1 MVGLNLV
8 KTLVVP
14 EVGEQLGLSVNL
26 ACLPLLNKLF
36 SGLDKASKC
45 RFPASRGVYELV
57 LDEACVELKTFAV

>member
-26 ACLPLLNKLF
+26 ACLPLLNLQHEKAFPKVIFFFIAEMILF
-36 SGLDKASKC
+36 ARGE
-45 RFPASRGVYELV
+45 SRGER
-57 LDEACVELKTFAV
+57 K